1 MHAAIKGVGNM
12 TLFTNRT
19 HAGKE
24 LAKALTAYI
33 DYPDSIVLAL
43 PRGGVPIAFEIAKV
57 LHAPLDVFIVRKL
70 GAPGQPELAMGA
82 IASGGLRVMN
92 DDILGMLR
100 VSEATITATVAEEQ
114 QELERRERL
123 YRGDRPPV
131 KIAGKTVIV
140 VDDGVATGATM
151 RAAIRALK
159 AQQPVRLIVA
169 IPTAAVDTCNVLR
182 QEVDDV
188 VCLATPEPYIAVGR
202 WYRDFA
208 QTSDAEVQ
216 ALLAQSV

>member
-1 MHAAIKGVGNM
+1 M
-12 TLFTNRT
+12 TLFTDRT

-24 LAKALTAYI
+24 LAKALTAYT
-33 DYPDSIVLAL
+33 DHPDSIVLAL
-43 PRGGVPIAFEIAKV
+43 PRGGVPIAFEIANV

-100 VSEATITATVAEEQ
+100 VSEATIAATIAEEQ
-114 QELERRERL
+114 QELERREGL
-123 YRGDRPPV
+123 YRGDRPAL

-140 VDDGVATGATM
+140 VDDGIATGATM
-151 RAAIRALK
+151 RAAVRALK
-159 AQQPVRLIVA
+159 AQQPARLIVA
-169 IPTAAVDTCNVLR
+169 IPTAAVDTCHALR
-182 QEVDDV
+182 QEVDEV

-202 WYRDFA
+202 WYKDFA

-216 ALLAQSV
+216 ALLAQSSQN